1 MLQVGYCGISET
13 PRDSTS
19 VIADLVGGDPR
30 IGGQFR
36 AEERRREE
44 ERREQE
50 ERNRQR
56 NRQRI
61 QQQRIEDLI
70 GNFFEEQ
77 LGEVEE
83 RGEPTGIAADAVL
96 SVFEGV

>member
-1 MLQVGYCGISET
+1 MGENPRVG
-13 PRDSTS
+13 
-19 VIADLVGGDPR
+19 A
-30 IGGQFR
+30 QFR
-36 AEERRREE
+36 AEERRRVE

-50 ERNRQR
+50 DRNRQR
-56 NRQRI
+56 NRERI

-96 SVFEGV
+96 SVLDGF